1 MRLALNRPPFLD
13 RLRDS
18 TSAVVDHL
26 WFALAVAL
34 GLGLAYWL
42 CALLGLPS
50 PLAPVEELLVL

>member
-1 MRLALNRPPFLD
+1 MRLALNRLPIPD
-13 RLRDS
+13 RLRES
-18 TSAVVDHL
+18 SVAVIDHM

-50 PLAPVEELLVL
+50 PLAPVEDLLVL